1 MTGRMQKTHCIH
13 VCNDA
18 QERAHAGI
26 HELQV
31 GNFENHKLE
40 RACALPDTPWFIRM
54 HTHGGQVRGCAVLGD
69 DHDDDAGLWG
79 HIPRHALRTH
89 LRRLCGPYQHAR
101 FLLLHGKCRGSY
113 LPGTHSRGKDVTR
126 ALAFF
131 ICGSACLC
139 ARSLDCVSD
148 ISVRAF
154 VREFSRFQAWRT
166 GIKTSS
172 EP

>member
-1 MTGRMQKTHCIH
+1 MRRSAHMREYTSCKWATSKTTSLN
-13 VCNDA
+13 VP
-18 QERAHAGI
+18 AHFQI
-26 HELQV
+26 LHRLY
-31 GNFENHKLE
+31 
-40 RACALPDTPWFIRM
+40 AC
-54 HTHGGQVRGCAVLGD
+54 THDGQVRGCAVLGD

-154 VREFSRFQAWRT
+154 AREFSRFQAWRT
-166 GIKTSS
+166 GIKISS